1 MAISKKVKGG
11 KKAIK
16 DLELKD
22 VKAVDVRGGYLQ
34 LTLKN
39 AQISSYQLG

>member
-1 MAISKKVKGG
+1 MANGTKVKGG

-22 VKAVDVRGGYLQ
+22 AKAVDVRGGYLQ
-34 LTLKN
+34 LKLKN